1 MVKFTIAP
9 LLLIPAILSAIAWG
23 TPVKRQIV
31 VAIAV
36 VVHDIDLL
44 LGDVTGLYTVASSMD
59 DGLTFTNALVKLI
72 RVVNRRKFELF
83 RHRNLIKASKLLI
96 AT

>member
-9 LLLIPAILSAIAWG
+9 LLLIPAILSAVVLAV
-23 TPVKRQIV
+23 PVKRQIFV
-31 VAIAV
+31 TVGQDVEILV
-36 VVHDIDLL
+36 TDITSLWS
-44 LGDVTGLYTVASSMD
+44 VASSID